1 MTIDTV
7 RHRFRRWFSCAI
19 LLIGI
24 IAYSWFGMP
33 MEAWAEEVRLPT
45 KIWEASSSN
54 SGDTT
59 PVLLPDWSQ
68 ISLGSFPAIG
78 SNGSLD
84 GKSYIP
90 QLGYDISRSW
100 TSGMTPDQYLK
111 LGDLSEALHPED
123 FSIDAIASVLGID
136 LNEAALSAFG
146 LVGKQTIQ
154 HLVEIVPGL
163 GELSVSDVEPI
174 LDLFK
179 TEIPGLSTFGGSDG
193 DVSGTLAD
201 VISGN
206 EALGELK
213 LEAIDLSQY
222 SLSDIPNLDSV
233 ELGQYQEWAN
243 ALVEEIP
250 GLNQV
255 PLSEFPN
262 PIAEIGGIV
271 MRIDM
276 IYSDAENKSQRTIS
290 GSDQVGFSVPCEETK
305 CAQIELDDLENSGTT
320 TQSFLEGK
328 QWISGKYQEVPGGF
342 GVLGAVNGG
351 VEPTGRHPFGSAF
364 KVAVMEPDETTDT
377 VDTAMFFRH
386 CHRAPVDL
394 GCAPY
399 FIGPIP
405 FFTYKVNAPIFVGKL
420 DGMQGATSST
430 PTDAERSSQASN
442 SGGNAG
448 KYGGGQTQNQAAT
461 DPDCFEETGGTSQSI
476 NVRSLGEAIADI
488 ESSGNYEATG
498 VYTCADGGRN
508 CGRALGRYQFMS
520 YHDEAASLIA
530 TRSGGQAFLDRMNK
544 GEEPTSADLMQYF
557 PPEDQ
562 DRVFRLSLSQLA
574 ERAVTQI
581 DPQTQQPFV
590 GDRLIER
597 VAQMHFGGAYSK
609 IDGGGSDALGRLSLK
624 QYGEEAAKR
633 YQSLGGSTSNVC
645 APKSPAKTAASTAAT
660 STRNPGATNNS
671 PNRSFSSP
679 VEATRI
685 SQAFGAQSAP
695 VKTASNRHQGV
706 DLAVSE
712 GTPVKAAAKGT
723 VVFAGWAEGY
733 GKLIILAHE
742 GNYQT
747 RYAHLSSIKAIVGKS
762 VEAGTVIGTSG
773 KTGTNEA
780 PHLHFEVRENTASG
794 KPFSGQAIDPQ
805 KYLNL

>member
-1 MTIDTV
+1 L
-7 RHRFRRWFSCAI
+7 RGAC
-19 LLIGI
+19 
-24 IAYSWFGMP
+24 
-33 MEAWAEEVRLPT
+33 E
-45 KIWEASSSN
+45 K
-54 SGDTT
+54 SGFE
-59 PVLLPDWSQ
+59 L
-68 ISLGSFPAIG
+68 A
-78 SNGSLD
+78 
-84 GKSYIP
+84 
-90 QLGYDISRSW
+90 
-100 TSGMTPDQYLK
+100 
-111 LGDLSEALHPED
+111 
-123 FSIDAIASVLGID
+123 
-136 LNEAALSAFG
+136 
-146 LVGKQTIQ
+146 GKQTIQ
-154 HLVEIVPGL
+154 HLVDIVPGL

-179 TEIPGLSTFGGSDG
+179 TKIPGLSNFGGSDG

-201 VISGN
+201 VISSN

-213 LEAIDLSQY
+213 LEEIDLSQY

-243 ALVEEIP
+243 AFVEDIP

-320 TQSFLEGK
+320 TRSFLEGK

-364 KVAVMEPDETTDT
+364 KLAVMEPDETTDT

-394 GCAPY
+394 GCTPY

-430 PTDAERSSQASN
+430 PTEAERSSQASN
-442 SGGNAG
+442 SVGNAG
-448 KYGGGQTQNQAAT
+448 KYGGGQTRNQAAI

-488 ESSGNYEATG
+488 ESGGDYQATG
-498 VYTCADGGRN
+498 VFTCADGGRN

-530 TRSGGQAFLDRMNK
+530 TRSGGQAFLERMNK

-562 DRVFRLSLSQLA
+562 DRVFRSSLSQLA

-633 YQSLGGSTSNVC
+633 YQSLGGSTGNVC
-645 APKSPAKTAASTAAT
+645 APKAQTARTVNAPTT
-660 STRNPGATNNS
+660 ATNTQESRTN
-671 PNRSFSSP
+671 NDLQTERFSNP
-679 VEATRI
+679 VEASQI
-685 SQAFGAQSAP
+685 SQAFGSQSAP
-695 VKTASNRHQGV
+695 VKTASQRHQGV

-723 VVFAGWAEGY
+723 IVFAGWAEGY

-742 GNYQT
+742 GDPCGICEAARQT
-747 RYAHLSSIKAIVGKS
+747 RYAHLSSIKAIVGKT
-762 VEAGTVIGTSG
+762 VEAGAVIGTSG

-780 PHLHFEVRENTASG
+780 PHLHFEVRENVVSG

>member
-1 MTIDTV
+1 M
-7 RHRFRRWFSCAI
+7 
-19 LLIGI
+19 
-24 IAYSWFGMP
+24 
-33 MEAWAEEVRLPT
+33 
-45 KIWEASSSN
+45 
-54 SGDTT
+54 

-78 SNGSLD
+78 SNGSID
-84 GKSYIP
+84 GKSYIS

-123 FSIDAIASVLGID
+123 FSVDAIGSLIGID
-136 LNEAALSAFG
+136 LDDVALSAFE

-163 GELSVSDVEPI
+163 GELSVSEVEPI

-179 TEIPGLSTFGGSDG
+179 AKIPGLNVFGGGDG
-193 DVSGTLAD
+193 DVSGTIGDL
-201 VISGN
+201 ISSN
-206 EALGELK
+206 ETLGELK
-213 LEAIDLSQY
+213 LEEMDLSQY
-222 SLSDIPNLDSV
+222 SLSDIPNLGSV

-243 ALVEEIP
+243 AVIDEIP

-276 IYSDAENKSQRTIS
+276 IYSDAENKSQRAIS

-305 CAQIELDDLENSGTT
+305 CAQIELDDLENSGTAVR
-320 TQSFLEGK
+320 SFLEGK
-328 QWISGKYQEVPGGF
+328 QWISGKYQEVSGGF

-377 VDTAMFFRH
+377 VDTALFFRH

-394 GCAPY
+394 GCTPY

-442 SGGNAG
+442 SAGNAG

-461 DPDCFEETGGTSQSI
+461 DPDCFEETGGVSQSI

-488 ESSGNYEATG
+488 ESSGDYQATG

-520 YHDEAASLIA
+520 YHDEAASLIV

-544 GEEPTSADLMQYF
+544 GEEPTDADLMQYF

-562 DRVFRLSLSQLA
+562 DRVFRSSLAQLA

-633 YQSLGGSTSNVC
+633 YQSLGGSSGNVC
-645 APKSPAKTAASTAAT
+645 APKAQTKEAASPSTKQNKSST
-660 STRNPGATNNS
+660 SEANNAS
-671 PNRSFSSP
+671 PETQFSSP
-679 VEATRI
+679 VEATQI
-685 SQAFGAQSAP
+685 SQRFGSQAAP
-695 VKTASNRHQGV
+695 VQTASNRHQGV
-706 DLAVSE
+706 DLAAAE
-712 GTPVKAAAKGT
+712 GTPVKAVVNGT
-723 VVFAGWAEGY
+723 VVFSGWAKGY
-733 GKLIILAHE
+733 GNLIILAHE
-742 GNYQT
+742 GNRQT
-747 RYAHLSSIKAIVGKS
+747 RYAHLLSIKAIVGKT
-762 VEAGTVIGTSG
+762 VQAGAVIGLSG
-773 KTGTNEA
+773 KTGTDEPA
-780 PHLHFEVRENTASG
+780 HLHFEVREKTIAG
-794 KPFSGQAIDPQ
+794 KPFSGQAVDPQ
-805 KYLNL
+805 KYLTL

>member
-1 MTIDTV
+1 
-7 RHRFRRWFSCAI
+7 
-19 LLIGI
+19 
-24 IAYSWFGMP
+24 MP
-33 MEAWAEEVRLPT
+33 VEAWAEEVRLPT
-45 KIWEASSSN
+45 KIWDVPSSVAE
-54 SGDTT
+54 GTTT

-78 SNGSLD
+78 SNGSID
-84 GKSYIP
+84 GKSYIS

-111 LGDLSEALHPED
+111 LGDLSESLHPED
-123 FSIDAIASVLGID
+123 FSVDAIASLLGID
-136 LNEAALSAFG
+136 LNEAALSAFE
-146 LVGKQTIQ
+146 LVGQQTIQ
-154 HLVEIVPGL
+154 HLVDIVPGL

-179 TEIPGLSTFGGSDG
+179 TKIPGLSNFGGSDG

-201 VISGN
+201 LISSN

-213 LEAIDLSQY
+213 LGEIDLSQY

-255 PLSEFPN
+255 PLSDFPN

-276 IYSDAENKSQRTIS
+276 IYSDAENKSRNTIS
-290 GSDQVGFSVPCEETK
+290 GSDQAGFSVPCEETK
-305 CAQIELDDLENSGTT
+305 CAQIELDDLESSGTAMR
-320 TQSFLEGK
+320 SFLEGK

-342 GVLGAVNGG
+342 GVLGVVNGG

-377 VDTAMFFRH
+377 VDTAIFFRH

-394 GCAPY
+394 GCTPY

-430 PTDAERSSQASN
+430 PTEAERASQASN
-442 SGGNAG
+442 KVGNAG
-448 KYGGGQTQNQAAT
+448 KYGGGQTQTKAAT

-476 NVRSLGEAIADI
+476 NVRSLGDAIADI
-488 ESSGNYEATG
+488 ESSGSGGYQATG
-498 VYTCADGGRN
+498 TYTCADGGRN

-520 YHDEAASLIA
+520 YNDEAASLIA

-544 GEEPTSADLMQYF
+544 GAEATSADLMQYF

-562 DRVFRLSLSQLA
+562 DRVFRSSLSQLA

-581 DPQTQQPFV
+581 DPQTQQLFV

-624 QYGEEAAKR
+624 QYGEEAARR
-633 YQSLGGSTSNVC
+633 YQSLGGSTGNVC
-645 APKSPAKTAASTAAT
+645 APKSQAKTASSTAG
-660 STRNPGATNNS
+660 TRTQNPRANNNS
-671 PNRSFSSP
+671 PRSFSSP
-679 VEATRI
+679 VEATQI
-685 SQAFGAQSAP
+685 SQSFGSQSAP
-695 VKTASNRHQGV
+695 VKTASHQGV

-712 GTPVKAAAKGT
+712 GTPVKAAVKGT

-742 GNYQT
+742 GDRQT
-747 RYAHLSSIKAIVGKS
+747 RYAHLSSIKAIAGKT
-762 VEAGTVIGTSG
+762 VEAGTVIGMSG
-773 KTGTNEA
+773 KKSTNES
-780 PHLHFEVRENTASG
+780 PHLHFEVRENVVSE
-794 KPFSGQAIDPQ
+794 KPFSGQAVDPQ